1 MPGPELLERTAP
13 QPMDRRRRQGPLII
27 DARMLFASGI
37 GRYLREILI
46 RRPAHLEG
54 DLHFIH
60 NSPAQKEWIREYFP
74 SADLI
79 NSRAGIY
86 SWREQGLARA
96 LPSQASLWIPHYN
109 VPLLGRCRVIATVHD
124 IAPLAIP
131 HLFGGPLKHL
141 AARFYFASV
150 RRRASRIITVSHF
163 TRAELMAHGIADAR
177 RISVI
182 PNGVG
187 SYWFEG
193 SAKETRGNR
202 LLFVGNLKPHK
213 NLERLVDVVEMARR
227 HLPLELVVVGRF
239 AGFRSG
245 ISGRLLDFMRTTAWI
260 RLLGEVS
267 DSELR
272 AQYHE
277 AAALVFPSMY
287 EGFGLPVLE
296 ALAASCPVVCS
307 AIPALQEIAG
317 PPRESGGVVDYFDP
331 TSSVDMAAVILR
343 RLTLEAAER
352 EKLVT
357 AGRKAAAAFLWDKT
371 AQATWEVLQED
382 TPR

>member
-1 MPGPELLERTAP
+1 VIPEPELLERRAP
-13 QPMDRRRRQGPLII
+13 PSLDRRRRHAPLII

-46 RRPAHLEG
+46 RKPAHLEG

-60 NSPAQKEWIREYFP
+60 NSPAQREWIREYFP
-74 SADLI
+74 LAPLI
-79 NSRAGIY
+79 ESRAGIY
-86 SWREQGLARA
+86 SWREQCLARA

-131 HLFGGPLKHL
+131 SVFGGPLKRV
-141 AARFYFASV
+141 AARLYFASV
-150 RRRASRIITVSHF
+150 RRRANRIITVSQF
-163 TRAELMAHGIADAR
+163 TRGELIAHGIADAK
-177 RISVI
+177 RISVV

-187 SYWFEG
+187 SFWFERPTREG
-193 SAKETRGNR
+193 RGNR

-227 HLPLELVVVGRF
+227 HLPLELVVVGRI

-245 ISGRLLDFMRTTAWI
+245 LSGRLLDYMRTTPWI

-272 AQYHE
+272 ALYHE

-296 ALAASCPVVCS
+296 ALAAGCPVVCS

-317 PPRESGGVVDYFDP
+317 PPREAGGVVDYFDP
-331 TSSVDMAAVILR
+331 ASSVDMAAAILR
-343 RLTLEAAER
+343 RMILEDTER
-352 EKLVT
+352 EKL
-357 AGRKAAAAFLWDKT
+357 ASDGRTAAAAFLWDKT

-382 TPR
+382 TP